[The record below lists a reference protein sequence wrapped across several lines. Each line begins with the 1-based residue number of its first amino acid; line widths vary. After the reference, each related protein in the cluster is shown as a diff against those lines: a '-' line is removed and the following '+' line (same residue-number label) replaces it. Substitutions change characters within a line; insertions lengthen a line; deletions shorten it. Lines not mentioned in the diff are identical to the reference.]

1 MANINIS
8 DLGPARTDLFL
19 DSESYINDLTEG
31 EMMNKIV
38 GGFSIL
44 GVGGFLFLNYPKP
57 TINNTTST
65 TNITTVYDIDIHG
78 GSGDITVVIG
88 GG

>member
-38 GGFSIL
+38 GGF
-44 GVGGFLFLNYPKP
+44 FRFFRRPRYPQ
-57 TINNTTST
+57 TIINNTTST
-65 TNITTVYDIDIHG
+65 TIENDIDIKISG
-78 GSGDITVVIG
+78 GNHTWNFG
-88 GG
+88 G

>member
-38 GGFSIL
+38 GGFWW
-44 GVGGFLFLNYPKP
+44 FPPLNYPKP

-65 TNITTVYDIDIHG
+65 TNTTTVYDIDIHG
-78 GSGDITVVIG
+78 GGGDITVVIG

>member
-38 GGFSIL
+38 GGF
-44 GVGGFLFLNYPKP
+44 GWWYPQNI
-57 TINNTTST
+57 INNID
-65 TNITTVYDIDIHG
+65 ITIINNDIDIDISG
-78 GSGDITVVIG
+78 GNHTWDIG
-88 GG
+88 G

>member
-38 GGFSIL
+38 GGF
-44 GVGGFLFLNYPKP
+44 GWWYPQNI
-57 TINNTTST
+57 INNID
-65 TNITTVYDIDIHG
+65 ITIINNDIDIDIYG
-78 GSGDITVVIG
+78 GDHTWNIG
-88 GG
+88 G

>member
-38 GGFSIL
+38 GGGFIIYIY
-44 GVGGFLFLNYPKP
+44 GGNHTWVGGDTWNF
-57 TINNTTST
+57 
-65 TNITTVYDIDIHG
+65 
-78 GSGDITVVIG
+78 
-88 GG
+88 

>member
-38 GGFSIL
+38 GGFWW
-44 GVGGFLFLNYPKP
+44 LFSKPKP

-78 GSGDITVVIG
+78 GGGDITVVIG

>member
-38 GGFSIL
+38 GGF
-44 GVGGFLFLNYPKP
+44 GWWYPQNI
-57 TINNTTST
+57 INNID
-65 TNITTVYDIDIHG
+65 ITIINNDIDIDISG
-78 GSGDITVVIG
+78 GNHTWNIG
-88 GG
+88 G

>member
-38 GGFSIL
+38 GGF
-44 GVGGFLFLNYPKP
+44 GWWYPQNI
-57 TINNTTST
+57 INNID
-65 TNITTVYDIDIHG
+65 ITIINNDIDIDIDG
-78 GSGDITVVIG
+78 GDHTWNFG
-88 GG
+88 G

>member
-1 MANINIS
+1 MTNINIS

-38 GGFSIL
+38 GGF
-44 GVGGFLFLNYPKP
+44 GWWYPQNI
-57 TINNTTST
+57 INNID
-65 TNITTVYDIDIHG
+65 ITIINNDIDIDIDG
-78 GSGDITVVIG
+78 GDHTWNFG
-88 GG
+88 G

>member
-1 MANINIS
+1 MTNINIS

-38 GGFSIL
+38 GGFWWRRPHTI
-44 GVGGFLFLNYPKP
+44 
-57 TINNTTST
+57 INNID
-65 TNITTVYDIDIHG
+65 ITIINNDIDIDISG
-78 GSGDITVVIG
+78 GNHTWDIG
-88 GG
+88 G

>member
-1 MANINIS
+1 MTNINIS

-38 GGFSIL
+38 GGF
-44 GVGGFLFLNYPKP
+44 GWWYPQNI
-57 TINNTTST
+57 INNID
-65 TNITTVYDIDIHG
+65 ITIINNDIDIDIYG
-78 GSGDITVVIG
+78 GDHTWNIG
-88 GG
+88 G